1 MNAFSFA
8 RRPISTKI
16 YGCGGFAMNI
26 LGRFEQTARADNL
39 KHLEVNYID
48 TSASNIPSGVN
59 PDSVYLFKNMDGG
72 GKDRRMAYTS
82 VIPMIP
88 DVLEKLPAADFNI
101 VVHSA
106 SGGSGSSVGPALVS
120 ELLRAGKHVVVVQV
134 GSVGSKKEVENTI
147 GTIRSYAN
155 ISAKSERPVISY
167 YRENNEN
174 ATRSEVDSQVQSALF
189 MLGLLFSAEN
199 EGLDTADLQNLLDYQ
214 KVTTFKP
221 ELSSFDFHCGQLEL
235 PEKLVAQAAAILFAK
250 GESTTDGH
258 ENGDVLLEYRAE
270 GFLSETRTAQL
281 SDRAP
286 IYFVSYTGDF
296 SARIVELEARIKR
309 FETASRAHQ
318 TSTLS
323 VGLVSAGDDGMVF

>member
-1 MNAFSFA
+1 MNASSFA

-120 ELLRAGKHVVVVQV
+120 ELLRAGKH
-134 GSVGSKKEVENTI
+134 
-147 GTIRSYAN
+147 
-155 ISAKSERPVISY
+155 
-167 YRENNEN
+167 
-174 ATRSEVDSQVQSALF
+174 
-189 MLGLLFSAEN
+189 
-199 EGLDTADLQNLLDYQ
+199 
-214 KVTTFKP
+214 
-221 ELSSFDFHCGQLEL
+221 
-235 PEKLVAQAAAILFAK
+235 
-250 GESTTDGH
+250 
-258 ENGDVLLEYRAE
+258 
-270 GFLSETRTAQL
+270 
-281 SDRAP
+281 
-286 IYFVSYTGDF
+286 
-296 SARIVELEARIKR
+296 
-309 FETASRAHQ
+309 
-318 TSTLS
+318 
-323 VGLVSAGDDGMVF
+323 